1 MASTTTP
8 KTRQG
13 LSLSERIKVIEAR
26 QMGKSMRQLAAQ
38 FNCGKTQILN
48 TLAQKERYLSEWHL
62 LGGCNNPSMGAR
74 KRFRH
79 TRNEQINSSVNEWYH
94 QQKTLGLRI
103 TGPMLQRQA
112 RTFAAQLG
120 ISNFAASNGW
130 LANFRRFYNILAAR
144 SWSVKSKIFDSQ
156 VSVEEQQASTSR
168 FEDSELL
175 NPIVYEEAN
184 RSSSPM
190 QSNTAK
196 SQETDPLEETTRH
209 LIYLPASPN
218 EHNEHHKMS
227 HLLPSVIQRTSTAAL
242 QMSFQQSANSRGKRI
257 QPNGS
262 PSASV
267 STSNHP
273 RKRRLLQVAGSPPPL
288 ISAESGCESDNP
300 NIRGIQSHLPK
311 DYFSE
316 FVTLARSKGLITIL
330 MKDDRGNDWLEVRQF
345 IAGHRVPKHNYPT
358 HLSRLLVNADVH
370 YFLEVLGHCVR
381 QGSLVKDPG
390 NPGLDHSKASAL
402 LRALNGGF
410 TVCAGV
416 ERSLLTTD
424 KSVQEI
430 CYSENL
436 HLTVPDNRYRST
448 DCSKWIDNRIGPRCS
463 ACLLKKTIKEEY
475 SVSPMDLRCTS
486 AHQQYEH

>member
-1 MASTTTP
+1 MHCSFT
-8 KTRQG
+8 
-13 LSLSERIKVIEAR
+13 I
-26 QMGKSMRQLAAQ
+26 
-38 FNCGKTQILN
+38 
-48 TLAQKERYLSEWHL
+48 
-62 LGGCNNPSMGAR
+62 
-74 KRFRH
+74 
-79 TRNEQINSSVNEWYH
+79 
-94 QQKTLGLRI
+94 
-103 TGPMLQRQA
+103 
-112 RTFAAQLG
+112 QLG
-120 ISNFAASNGW
+120 DLQIDLMTYW
-130 LANFRRFYNILAAR
+130 L
-144 SWSVKSKIFDSQ
+144 
-156 VSVEEQQASTSR
+156 
-168 FEDSELL
+168 
-175 NPIVYEEAN
+175 VY
-184 RSSSPM
+184 S
-190 QSNTAK
+190 
-196 SQETDPLEETTRH
+196 
-209 LIYLPASPN
+209 
-218 EHNEHHKMS
+218 
-227 HLLPSVIQRTSTAAL
+227 
-242 QMSFQQSANSRGKRI
+242 
-257 QPNGS
+257 
-262 PSASV
+262 
-267 STSNHP
+267 
-273 RKRRLLQVAGSPPPL
+273 
-288 ISAESGCESDNP
+288 
-300 NIRGIQSHLPK
+300 

-416 ERSLLTTD
+416 ERSLSTTD